1 MSAGGC
7 APAPGPTKVQHLFQH
22 RLEGIEPGVPVVDI
36 IKKAA
41 YHNAVVI
48 LAHHHLS
55 YHQRGKKVVDP
66 ISLPAGID
74 AIEVASSMTY
84 GTKQEEALHIAADRK
99 WHPVAGSDAHNISVV
114 GETFTAFDKLAPDEK
129 SLARAIKNG
138 LGVAMRFNGID
149 K

>member
-1 MSAGGC
+1 
-7 APAPGPTKVQHLFQH
+7 
-22 RLEGIEPGVPVVDI
+22 
-36 IKKAA
+36 
-41 YHNAVVI
+41 
-48 LAHHHLS
+48 
-55 YHQRGKKVVDP
+55 
-66 ISLPAGID
+66 
-74 AIEVASSMTY
+74 MTY

-149 K
+149 KWKVNMLVDMSIDDAMEITGRPRLIRTDRVVPQTFSSVSHSPYRPGWLALYLWTETVPLSGTMAEQISPWTHRG